1 MDVQSGILLIIIGMP
16 ITIAFIAFLIWC
28 EEPKKKKQQ
37 VFQIE
42 IETLNKTETKSI
54 AEDQAQKLFSQT
66 LIRLLKQNYI
76 RSITKF

>member
-1 MDVQSGILLIIIGMP
+1 M
-16 ITIAFIAFLIWC
+16 
-28 EEPKKKKQQ
+28 
-37 VFQIE
+37 FQIE

-76 RSITKF
+76 RSITKFQNSGTIYKLTNHH

>member
-1 MDVQSGILLIIIGMP
+1 M
-16 ITIAFIAFLIWC
+16 
-28 EEPKKKKQQ
+28 
-37 VFQIE
+37 FQIE

-76 RSITKF
+76 RSITKFQNSETIYKLTNHH

>member
-1 MDVQSGILLIIIGMP
+1 
-16 ITIAFIAFLIWC
+16 
-28 EEPKKKKQQ
+28 

-76 RSITKF
+76 RSITKFQNSGTIYKLTNHH

>member
-1 MDVQSGILLIIIGMP
+1 
-16 ITIAFIAFLIWC
+16 
-28 EEPKKKKQQ
+28 

-76 RSITKF
+76 RSITKFQNSGTSYKLTNHR

>member
-1 MDVQSGILLIIIGMP
+1 
-16 ITIAFIAFLIWC
+16 
-28 EEPKKKKQQ
+28 

-76 RSITKF
+76 RSITKFQNSGTSYKLTNHH

>member
-1 MDVQSGILLIIIGMP
+1 M
-16 ITIAFIAFLIWC
+16 
-28 EEPKKKKQQ
+28 
-37 VFQIE
+37 FQIE

-76 RSITKF
+76 RSIIKFQNSETIYKLTNHH

>member
-1 MDVQSGILLIIIGMP
+1 
-16 ITIAFIAFLIWC
+16 
-28 EEPKKKKQQ
+28 

-66 LIRLLKQNYI
+66 LIHLLKQNYI
-76 RSITKF
+76 RSITKFQNSETSYKLTTHK

>member
-1 MDVQSGILLIIIGMP
+1 
-16 ITIAFIAFLIWC
+16 
-28 EEPKKKKQQ
+28 

-54 AEDQAQKLFSQT
+54 AEDQAQKLLSQT

-76 RSITKF
+76 RSITKFQNSETIYKLTNHH

>member
-1 MDVQSGILLIIIGMP
+1 
-16 ITIAFIAFLIWC
+16 
-28 EEPKKKKQQ
+28 

-54 AEDQAQKLFSQT
+54 AEDQAQKLFTKT

-76 RSITKF
+76 RSITKFQNSEMSYKLTTHK

>member
-1 MDVQSGILLIIIGMP
+1 M
-16 ITIAFIAFLIWC
+16 
-28 EEPKKKKQQ
+28 
-37 VFQIE
+37 FQIE

-76 RSITKF
+76 RSITKFQNSGTSYKLTNHH

>member
-1 MDVQSGILLIIIGMP
+1 
-16 ITIAFIAFLIWC
+16 
-28 EEPKKKKQQ
+28 

-66 LIRLLKQNYI
+66 LIRILKQNYI
-76 RSITKF
+76 RSITKFQNSGTSYKLTNHH

>member
-1 MDVQSGILLIIIGMP
+1 
-16 ITIAFIAFLIWC
+16 
-28 EEPKKKKQQ
+28 

-66 LIRLLKQNYI
+66 LIRLLKQENI
-76 RSITKF
+76 RSITKFQNSGTSYKLTNHH

>member
-1 MDVQSGILLIIIGMP
+1 M
-16 ITIAFIAFLIWC
+16 F
-28 EEPKKKKQQ
+28 Q
-37 VFQIE
+37 VE

-76 RSITKF
+76 RSITKFQNSGTIYKLTNHH